1 MFAIITGGSMGLGK
15 GILKRISDR
24 GVTVILLDK
33 VEPDWDFQGVFYQV
47 DLASESSVREVVHR
61 LNSIPQIDI
70 LVNNAAMQSIEPI
83 ESLDF
88 ELWDKIHHINLKA
101 PMMLIQG
108 LLPKMKAGSRILNIS
123 SVHAFS
129 PRTNRYAYD
138 ASKAGL
144 SMMTKELALALASRD
159 IRVNSLSIGATD
171 TPMNDF
177 EHHLENKEAAIS
189 RMPLGRIIP
198 VEEVAKMAEFILF
211 ETENATGSDFV
222 IDGGR
227 SL

>member
-1 MFAIITGGSMGLGK
+1 MGLGK

-33 VEPDWDFQGVFYQV
+33 VEPDWDFQGVFYKV

-88 ELWDKIHHINLKA
+88 ELWDKILHINLKA

-177 EHHLENKEAAIS
+177 EHHPENKEAAMA

-198 VEEVAKMAEFILF
+198 VEEVAKMAEYILF